1 MAIVQKSP
9 LPPTKVWTRL
19 SQWLP
24 PRTTDTDYWWKLTGL
39 HLAKMLEAAGYSA
52 DDQLDALLF
61 HYHWI
66 VSLCRTIPALYSTV
80 VANNPLLGPIPR
92 PGSGPQ
98 QQRSVEIASR
108 S

>member
-1 MAIVQKSP
+1 MATPQKAH
-9 LPPTKVWTRL
+9 LAPTKAWTRL

-52 DDQLDALLF
+52 DEQLDALLF

-66 VSLCRTIPALYSTV
+66 VSFYRIPPHCTVALIL
-80 VANNPLLGPIPR
+80 A
-92 PGSGPQ
+92 
-98 QQRSVEIASR
+98 RSHT
-108 S
+108 